1 MQTDRSF
8 YLIKGKTAIPVL
20 SKLCACSQVGEL
32 NITLQS
38 SQQELA
44 DVTEK
49 LTLREA
55 DVKALEKGEA
65 HKRTSSLRQY
75 AELFLDSTFCVRLG
89 CRAAEPAGL
98 AAAAAGGGA
107 AAASSAAA
115 DGGGQRLPAAEP
127 EGGASKSDAA
137 AGQLPGAGQQT
148 SHLHSLSP
156 KTKPSVEFFL
166 SPT

>member
-1 MQTDRSF
+1 M
-8 YLIKGKTAIPVL
+8 
-20 SKLCACSQVGEL
+20 GEL

-65 HKRTSSLRQY
+65 HKRTSSLRQH
-75 AELFLDSTFCVRLG
+75 AELFLDSAFCVRLG

-98 AAAAAGGGA
+98 AAAAAGGGAAAAGGGA

-127 EGGASKSDAA
+127 EGGAAESDAA

-148 SHLHSLSP
+148 FRLHSLSP
-156 KTKPSVEFFL
+156 KTKQSVEFLFISNL
-166 SPT
+166 KPWEAAFELHYN